1 MTVFSNLHWHS
12 PQKSFQG
19 CKLSEKTLQTQ
30 AMITFME
37 NSRFIFM
44 QKRAKF
50 RLTKNPIA
58 VAFSKGFSFLWTTKD
73 VNISQNS

>member
-1 MTVFSNLHWHS
+1 MLQV
-12 PQKSFQG
+12 
-19 CKLSEKTLQTQ
+19 ERKTLQTQ

-37 NSRFIFM
+37 NSSFIFM

-58 VAFSKGFSFLWTTKD
+58 VGFRKGFSFLWTTKD
-73 VNISQNS
+73 VDISQNS